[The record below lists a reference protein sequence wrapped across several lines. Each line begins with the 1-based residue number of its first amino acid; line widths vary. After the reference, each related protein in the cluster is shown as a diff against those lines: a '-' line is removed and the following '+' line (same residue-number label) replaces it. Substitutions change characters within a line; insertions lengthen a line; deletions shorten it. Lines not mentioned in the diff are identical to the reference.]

1 MTRWNIAA
9 TALVL
14 AMALAGCQED
24 VAAPAEPQA
33 DTDPRIDDRT
43 GPPAET
49 MPTPAEAEQSPMI
62 TIAAAEPPHLVDA
75 AGQALYVLED
85 NHDGSRCD
93 EQCESAWP
101 PVQADETQVLAGPG
115 VQGEFG
121 TMPRDDGG
129 LHVTFQGQPLY
140 RYAADAGVGA
150 TAGDGVEDQ
159 WGAWALATPAATP
172 DQR

>member
-14 AMALAGCQED
+14 AMTLAGCQED

-33 DTDPRIDDRT
+33 DTGPRIDDRT

-93 EQCESAWP
+93 EECESAWP
-101 PVQADETQVLAGPG
+101 PSSRGMVPNSPCTPGPA
-115 VQGEFG
+115 
-121 TMPRDDGG
+121 RDLPG
-129 LHVTFQGQPLY
+129 
-140 RYAADAGVGA
+140 
-150 TAGDGVEDQ
+150 
-159 WGAWALATPAATP
+159 PAAVP
-172 DQR
+172 VRRGRRSGRHRR